1 MIMILKI
8 SLASSVPKKVYVTQT
23 RLATRSLREREQSGQ
38 KVSGRLALFSE
49 QDTLLT
55 SPTETESIMNKTEMY
70 IQQLRQLRSNF
81 YAKDKPT
88 IQEMMEFA
96 QEEAYL
102 VKKMNGKF

>member
-1 MIMILKI
+1 MD
-8 SLASSVPKKVYVTQT
+8 QT
-23 RLATRSLREREQSGQ
+23 SKPQ
-38 KVSGRLALFSE
+38 
-49 QDTLLT
+49 
-55 SPTETESIMNKTEMY
+55 PTEIIMNKTEMY
-70 IQQLRQLRSNF
+70 RQQLRQLRSNF